1 MEMLK
6 QATKNEIAKLMAEA
20 LRIEGEVRGLNKL
33 LEHLEINGGV
43 GEKPCP
49 APASGP
55 EQLTLPFAAPKV
67 GRAKRKR
74 SDNGS
79 GNEKGSS
86 EGGAL

>member
-1 MEMLK
+1 MEILK

-55 EQLTLPFAAPKV
+55 EQLTLPFAAAEV
-67 GRAKRKR
+67 SSG
-74 SDNGS
+74 DGGGS
-79 GNEKGSS
+79 KDGNSS
-86 EGGAL
+86 AEGDSGGTEQ

>member
-55 EQLTLPFAAPKV
+55 EQLTLPFANV